1 MDYSIREYACDDLP
15 KLRAITMEAFD
26 GVSID
31 RNIEDRF
38 GKIADRNWQWRKARH
53 IDADAERD
61 PNGIFVAE
69 IDGEIVGYIT
79 TWIDQEGST
88 GLIPNLAV
96 HSSVRGKGL
105 GRALIQH
112 ALDYFRTLNL
122 EFARIET
129 LVQNS
134 IGQSL
139 YPTFGFE
146 EVARQIHYG
155 MRLRSP

>member
-1 MDYSIREYACDDLP
+1 MTIDFTIRSYRPSDLET
-15 KLRAITMEAFD
+15 LRAITMEAFD

-31 RNIEDRF
+31 RNIEERF
-38 GKIADRNWQWRKARH
+38 GLIGDRDWSWRKARH
-53 IDADAERD
+53 IDMDADRD
-61 PNGIFVAE
+61 PEGIFVAE
-69 IDGEIVGYIT
+69 SGGKIVGYIT
-79 TWIDQEGST
+79 TWVDQEGST

-96 HSSVRGKGL
+96 TADARGKGI

-112 ALDYFRTLNL
+112 AVDYFRSLDL

-129 LVQNS
+129 LVQNEV
-134 IGQSL
+134 GKQL

-155 MRLRSP
+155 MRLK